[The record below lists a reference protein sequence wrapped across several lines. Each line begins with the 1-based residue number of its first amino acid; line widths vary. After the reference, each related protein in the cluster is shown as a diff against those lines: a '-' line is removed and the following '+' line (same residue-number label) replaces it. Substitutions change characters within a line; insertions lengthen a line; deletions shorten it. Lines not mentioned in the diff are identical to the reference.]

1 MIDCPAGATS
11 PRGGSATWATRERER
26 EWRTRERERGRERGD
41 RQARVALERWRA
53 GLLPLSFSHCFCDRR
68 GARGRII
75 NSSPHSAGH
84 SRVRY
89 RPRGDND
96 DQSDDDPIEE
106 TWRTTTEPL
115 PLPFPSPI
123 VNYPAWVPLLRAT
136 ANKRIFPS
144 VSFFFFFFFFFFLPP
159 PWWLL
164 SFYTI
169 VVSSSHV
176 SFFSISLPLSLS
188 RSIREAR
195 GRASR
200 PGTSRFISIR
210 GSTTNDHRVLLRSP
224 TPIDDLFVRRD
235 IRESGFFR
243 MRMELAGYRGSPRI
257 APRGLLQLAKMDL
270 LIPFV

>member
-1 MIDCPAGATS
+1 MTIRATTIRS
-11 PRGGSATWATRERER
+11 RKPGERQR
-26 EWRTRERERGRERGD
+26 NRFHY
-41 RQARVALERWRA
+41 LFPP
-53 GLLPLSFSHCFCDRR
+53 PLSITRPGCHCY
-68 GARGRII
+68 APPPI
-75 NSSPHSAGH
+75 NGSS
-84 SRVRY
+84 
-89 RPRGDND
+89 
-96 DQSDDDPIEE
+96 
-106 TWRTTTEPL
+106 
-115 PLPFPSPI
+115 LPFLFS
-123 VNYPAWVPLLRAT
+123 
-136 ANKRIFPS
+136 
-144 VSFFFFFFFFFFLPP
+144 FFFFFFFFLPP

>member
-1 MIDCPAGATS
+1 M
-11 PRGGSATWATRERER
+11 
-26 EWRTRERERGRERGD
+26 
-41 RQARVALERWRA
+41 ALERWRA

-144 VSFFFFFFFFFFLPP
+144 VSFFFFFFFFFCLPP
-159 PWWLL
+159 GGSSRSTPS
-164 SFYTI
+164 SFHPAM
-169 VVSSSHV
+169 SP
-176 SFFSISLPLSLS
+176 FFPSLSLS
-188 RSIREAR
+188 LSLVRSERLAAERRDQAHLVLYRSAAAQRTIIVFYCVPLHPLTIYSCAEISARVDSSECEWNSRDTEAR
-195 GRASR
+195 PGLR
-200 PGTSRFISIR
+200 PG
-210 GSTTNDHRVLLRSP
+210 GCCNW
-224 TPIDDLFVRRD
+224 
-235 IRESGFFR
+235 
-243 MRMELAGYRGSPRI
+243 PRWI
-257 APRGLLQLAKMDL
+257 
-270 LIPFV
+270 F